1 MFTCKDGIMP
11 HSHQQKS
18 VLENCEREL
27 YIDSNYLITNF
38 QLLTLMLTNTS
49 FSKWCLE
56 AGFIL
61 RKKIQTFLQNNFES
75 YFSLGVNGVGIW

>member
-1 MFTCKDGIMP
+1 MP
-11 HSHQQKS
+11 HSHQQKP

-75 YFSLGVNGVGIW
+75 YFSLGVNGVGIWEK